1 MITAKLSS
9 KSQTVLPKSVREHL
23 GIGPG
28 DEIDFEL
35 VPGGAVIHARKKAR
49 PEDPFATFTEWSGD
63 ADEKAYA
70 GL

>member
-9 KSQTVLPKSVREHL
+9 KSQTVLPRSVRDHL

-35 VPGGAVIHARKKAR
+35 VPGGAIIHAHKKSR
-49 PEDPFATFTEWSGD
+49 QEDPFATFTEWSGD
-63 ADEKAYA
+63 ADEEAYA
-70 GL
+70 DL